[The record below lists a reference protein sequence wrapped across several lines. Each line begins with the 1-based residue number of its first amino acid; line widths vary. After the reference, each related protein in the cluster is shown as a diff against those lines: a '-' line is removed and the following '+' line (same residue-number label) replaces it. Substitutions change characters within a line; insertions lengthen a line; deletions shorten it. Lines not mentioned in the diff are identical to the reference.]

1 MKSVTKRWVALMDE
15 TYDSNKKKNME
26 KATVTP
32 LIPLND
38 PRNEDSLDLIDFM
51 TLLYERE
58 HI

>member
-1 MKSVTKRWVALMDE
+1 MDE
-15 TYDSNKKKNME
+15 TYDSDKKKNME